1 MAMSVNIKVAVLSK
15 VRFDELM
22 REKNITNENVEER
35 KDILFISINDT
46 LGTDAVPYFTNHKN
60 VKVLYFDDVEEDL
73 ETNQGIAKAFTEQ
86 QAAEI
91 IEFLEQNK
99 HVTTAVIHCTA
110 GISRSGA
117 VGLFVNDYF
126 GGEHQVFKVLNPH
139 TLPNG
144 KVSQLLNR
152 KWHERRMV

>member
-1 MAMSVNIKVAVLSK
+1 MDVKIKVAVLSK
-15 VRFDELM
+15 LRFDELM
-22 REKNITNENVEER
+22 EER
-35 KDILFISINDT
+35 KDLMFISINDT
-46 LGTDAVPYFTNHKN
+46 LGTDAVPYFNNHKN

-73 ETNQGIAKAFTEQ
+73 ETNQGTAKAFTKQ

-91 IEFLEQNK
+91 IDFLEQNK
-99 HVTTAVIHCTA
+99 QATTCIVHCTA

-126 GGEHQVFKVLNPH
+126 GADYDTFKVLNPH

-144 KVSQLLNR
+144 KVTQLLNR
-152 KWHERRMV
+152 ELYGR